1 MLRGMQGCQRRMHQM
16 VRSIATQIGLVCFL
30 RKHGFFDSEADGVV
44 GIGNEKV
51 ERISCGWQENRNAV
65 SCPVISSTRQKKR
78 SL

>member
-1 MLRGMQGCQRRMHQM
+1 MQASQQRMHQM

-30 RKHGFFDSEADGVV
+30 RKHVFFDSEADGVV
-44 GIGNEKV
+44 GIGTEKV

-65 SCPVISSTRQKKR
+65 SCPVRQKKR